1 MIVGRFLKPWT
12 IALIVILLVA
22 VSPIRGISV
31 LCISEM
37 GHLEV
42 EFVGSSCCDQES
54 IPQIPSALLVEEST
68 DDCGTCVDVLFTQDA
83 SRASQRGLSVH
94 YGNSLFSSVSIIPL
108 KRTDFPGAYC
118 SKEISP
124 NRVFSSVS
132 LSNSQLSTVIRC

>member
-1 MIVGRFLKPWT
+1 MKPWT

-54 IPQIPSALLVEEST
+54 TPQIPSALLVEEST
-68 DDCGTCVDVLFTQDA
+68 DDCGSCVDVLFTQDA
-83 SRASQRGLSVH
+83 SRASQRGLSAH
-94 YGNSLFSSVSIIPL
+94 YGSSLFSSILDIPVKL
-108 KRTDFPGAYC
+108 TGFLGANC
-118 SKEISP
+118 SKETNP
-124 NRVFSSVS
+124 NRLFSSVS